1 MEIVTAMYVIKNL
14 TGYPL
19 PIDGVQIDPG
29 EQLSVHM
36 LTTDMIAARD
46 AGKLQVKDAA
56 TTLEERK
63 ADVVALK
70 PFKVGDPA
78 IDG

>member
-1 MEIVTAMYVIKNL
+1 MFVITNVSSE
-14 TGYPL
+14 PL
-19 PIDGVQIDPG
+19 PIDGVMIEPG
-29 EQLSVHM
+29 EQLSVQF
-36 LTTDMIAARD
+36 LSTDMVAARD
-46 AGKLQVKDAA
+46 AGKLQVNDAA

-63 ADVVALK
+63 ADVAALK